1 MRIPDFSAARGTPLA
16 AVAISLLI
24 GLIGCSAAVAT
35 GAVQSLSPSCAC
47 ATMTSH
53 ETGWTPSAP
62 PPLPIST
69 AESKTAKFSGVPM
82 KVDGEW
88 FDLGDRV
95 VIRTTGN
102 GATAMVDGNSGEVI
116 VAVRTDLLP
125 DTGEP
130 VATAAQSESTAAAYL
145 RSVSLTPDGLTAQT
159 RLLPAGLG
167 SAFEVTFTGA
177 SDPAPRYRLFVN
189 AMSGKVF
196 AFEIGTFTEAGV
208 PVVGRVEAIRRAQAA
223 IPEHG
228 QLVLSADLQFDT
240 WSITPTWTWQIGL
253 GVPTATQADVF
264 QGGGYVTVDA
274 ASGETTVVKR

>member
-1 MRIPDFSAARGTPLA
+1 MRIPDFSAARGTRLIALA
-16 AVAISLLI
+16 VSLVI
-24 GLIGCSAAVAT
+24 GLGCSAAIET
-35 GAVQSLSPSCAC
+35 GATQPLSPSCAC
-47 ATMTSH
+47 ATMTTH
-53 ETGWTPSAP
+53 EPGWTPSPP

-69 AESKTAKFSGVPM
+69 AESKTTRFSGVPM
-82 KVDGEW
+82 TVDGEW

-95 VIRTTGN
+95 VIRTTGT

-130 VATAAQSESTAAAYL
+130 VVTAAESESTATAYL
-145 RSVSLTPDGLTAQT
+145 RSVSLTPDGLVART
-159 RLLPAGLG
+159 RTLPAGLG
-167 SAFEVTFTGA
+167 SAFEVTFTPA

-189 AMSGKVF
+189 GISGDVF
-196 AFEIGTFTEAGV
+196 AFEIGSFTEAGV
-208 PVVGRVEAIRRAQAA
+208 PVVGRAEAIRRAQAA
-223 IPEHG
+223 IPEQG

-240 WSITPTWTWQIGL
+240 WSVAPAWTWQIGL

-264 QGGGYVTVDA
+264 EGGGYVTVDA

>member
-1 MRIPDFSAARGTPLA
+1 MRFRYFSAARRTPLA

-24 GLIGCSAAVAT
+24 GLVGCSAAVAT

-53 ETGWTPSAP
+53 EPGWTPSPP
-62 PPLPIST
+62 PPLPRST

-88 FDLGDRV
+88 FDLGGRV
-95 VIRTTGN
+95 VIRTAGTG
-102 GATAMVDGNSGEVI
+102 AIAMVDGNSGEVV

-130 VATAAQSESTAAAYL
+130 VLTDVESEASAAAYL
-145 RSVSLTPDGLTAQT
+145 RSASLTPDGLIAQT
-159 RLLPAGLG
+159 RLLPSDLG
-167 SAFEVTFTGA
+167 SAIEVTFAAAG
-177 SDPAPRYRLFVN
+177 DPAPRYRLFVN

-196 AFEIGTFTEAGV
+196 AFEIGSLTEV
-208 PVVGRVEAIRRAQAA
+208 PMPVLGRAEAILRAQEA
-223 IPEHG
+223 IPEQG
-228 QLVLSADLQFDT
+228 QLVLNADLQFDT
-240 WSITPTWTWQIGL
+240 WSVSPAWTWQIGL
-253 GVPTATQADVF
+253 GVPTATEADVF

-274 ASGETTVVKR
+274 TSGETTVVKR